1 MVDQSKNALK
11 RFELENNIE
20 DENIYKTD
28 EATLNKLIYMG
39 TQSKDKPW
47 KKNPEHFQK
56 VKISAIALIKMSMHA
71 RSGGDIEVMGSL
83 QGFPVGDTMY
93 IMDVFGLPVVGT
105 ETRVNAA
112 ADCDQFMID
121 H

>member
-1 MVDQSKNALK
+1 
-11 RFELENNIE
+11 
-20 DENIYKTD
+20 
-28 EATLNKLIYMG
+28 
-39 TQSKDKPW
+39 
-47 KKNPEHFQK
+47 
-56 VKISAIALIKMSMHA
+56 MHA